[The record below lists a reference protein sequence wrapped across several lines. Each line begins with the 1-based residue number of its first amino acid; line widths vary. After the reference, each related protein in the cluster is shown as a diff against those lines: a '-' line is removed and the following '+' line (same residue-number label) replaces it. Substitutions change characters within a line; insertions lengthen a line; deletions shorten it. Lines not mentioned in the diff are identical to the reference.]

1 MNWQIKKKQNKKTK
15 KKTKNKKQK
24 TKKQKEQVNLMM
36 IYISA
41 VLILPARL
49 PFTLYRT
56 TLVMLNGII

>member
-1 MNWQIKKKQNKKTK
+1 MNWQIKKKTK
-15 KKTKNKKQK
+15 QKNQKNQKNKKIK
-24 TKKQKEQVNLMM
+24 TKKQKEKVNLMM